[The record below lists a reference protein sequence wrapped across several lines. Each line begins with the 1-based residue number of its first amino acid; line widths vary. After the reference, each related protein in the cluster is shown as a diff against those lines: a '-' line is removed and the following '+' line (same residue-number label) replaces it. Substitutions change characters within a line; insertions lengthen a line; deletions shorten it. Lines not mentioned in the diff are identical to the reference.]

1 MWPRWPEQESP
12 DCPQVGHVLERE
24 DGEVPSDGS
33 QRLCGWGVLVVSK
46 AMGLVI
52 YRTEALRI

>member
-1 MWPRWPEQESP
+1 M
-12 DCPQVGHVLERE
+12 LERE

-52 YRTEALRI
+52 YRTEAWRIYRG